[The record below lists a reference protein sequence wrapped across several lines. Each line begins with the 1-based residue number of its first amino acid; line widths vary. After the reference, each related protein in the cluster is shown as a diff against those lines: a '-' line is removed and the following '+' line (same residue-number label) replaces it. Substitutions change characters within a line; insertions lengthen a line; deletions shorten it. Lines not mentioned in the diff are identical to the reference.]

1 MTGRLAPLDITRGLA
16 VLAMF
21 VFHFTWD
28 LGHFGHIDPAIPYA
42 PAFKLFGHAIAAAFL
57 FVAGVSLVLAHGRGF
72 RAGAFWRRLALV
84 GGAALLVTAATWFA
98 FPSAFVFFGILH
110 CVAAASLLALPLL
123 FLPGA
128 AALLAGAALVA
139 APLVARDAFFD
150 APTWWWTGLST
161 FEPLTNDYRPLTPWA
176 GILLVGVGVARLARW
191 ETPAAPSD
199 ARPGKS
205 YKKEMAPEEAFP
217 PPPPGGRSSAE
228 GAREGAPS
236 PSLRAEPHPGP
247 LRGPTLPL
255 KGRVA
260 RPFLHSTDGP
270 DARPGAAMRGLGL
283 LGRHSLALYLLH
295 QPLFFAAFSAAAV
308 LLPAAPAPGFEE
320 ACRAQCVGAGGSE
333 ERCRDACA
341 CTAREVIRRNA
352 LAGAASEEERR
363 SRVQAVAREC
373 AAK

>member
-1 MTGRLAPLDITRGLA
+1 MTGRLAPLDIARGLA

-110 CVAAASLLALPLL
+110 CIAAASLLALPLL
-123 FLPGA
+123 FLPGP

-150 APTWWWTGLST
+150 APIWWWTGLST

-176 GILLVGVGVARLARW
+176 GILLVGVGMAKLARW
-191 ETPAAPSD
+191 KTPAAPSD
-199 ARPGKS
+199 ARPG
-205 YKKEMAPEEAFP
+205 A
-217 PPPPGGRSSAE
+217 G
-228 GAREGAPS
+228 
-236 PSLRAEPHPGP
+236 
-247 LRGPTLPL
+247 T
-255 KGRVA
+255 
-260 RPFLHSTDGP
+260 
-270 DARPGAAMRGLGL
+270 RGLGL

-295 QPLFFAAFSAAAV
+295 QPLFFAAFSAAA
-308 LLPAAPAPGFEE
+308 LILPPAPAPGFEE

-363 SRVQAVAREC
+363 SRVQAIARGC
-373 AAK
+373 AAQ

>member
-1 MTGRLAPLDITRGLA
+1 MTRRVALLDVARGLA

-21 VFHFTWD
+21 VFHLTWD

-42 PAFKLFGHAIAAAFL
+42 PAFKLFGHSIAAAFL

-72 RAGAFWRRLALV
+72 RAGAYWRRLALL
-84 GGAALLVTAATWFA
+84 GGAALLVTAATWLA

-110 CVAAASLLALPLL
+110 CIAAASLLALPLL
-123 FLPGA
+123 FLPGS

-150 APTWWWTGLST
+150 APIWWWTGLST
-161 FEPLTNDYRPLTPWA
+161 FEPLTNDYRPLTPWS
-176 GILLVGVGVARLARW
+176 GILLIGVGVARLARW
-191 ETPAAPSD
+191 ETPAAD
-199 ARPGKS
+199 ARGKQS
-205 YKKEMAPEEAFP
+205 REREMAPEEAFSP
-217 PPPPGGRSSAE
+217 PPRGGRSRAE
-228 GAREGAPS
+228 GAREGVS
-236 PSLRAEPHPGP
+236 SSSLRSEPHPGP

-260 RPFLHSTDGP
+260 RP
-270 DARPGAAMRGLGL
+270 DARPGAATRGLGL

-295 QPLFFAAFSAAAV
+295 QPLFFAAFSAAA
-308 LLPAAPAPGFEE
+308 LILPPAPSFEE

-333 ERCRDACA
+333 DRCGDACA
-341 CTAREVIRRNA
+341 CTAREVIRRDA

-363 SRVQAVAREC
+363 SRVQAIARGC
-373 AAK
+373 AAQ